1 MLRRPRYACF
11 FSVVLLVFTVILVL
25 NKPLFE
31 MLFFQSTLPTEAAD
45 DVFIS
50 IEIDNGETMLC
61 IDNQSKYYFRTGLPD
76 FSDIEVYNNGKWI
89 PIATEKISL
98 LMAGI
103 VPPNTT
109 SCEAPYWSEAGT
121 LLESGFYRVK
131 FSGIWVQ
138 TDLCQES
145 TFKTMPDTFVYFSIP

>member
-1 MLRRPRYACF
+1 MLRPRRYACF
-11 FSVVLLVFTVILVL
+11 FSVVLLVFTALLVL
-25 NKPLFE
+25 NKPLFK
-31 MLFFQSTLPTEAAD
+31 MLVFQLTLPTEAAD

-50 IEIDNGETMLC
+50 IEIDNGETNLC
-61 IDNQSKYYFRTGLPD
+61 IDNQSEYYFRTGLPD

-89 PIATEKISL
+89 PITTEKISL
-98 LMAGI
+98 LMAGV

-109 SCEAPYWSEAGT
+109 SCETPYWSEAGN

-138 TDLCQES
+138 TDLSKES
-145 TFKTMPDTFVYFSIP
+145 TFKTMPDTFVHFSIP

>member
-31 MLFFQSTLPTEAAD
+31 ILFFQLTLPTEAAD

-50 IEIDNGETMLC
+50 IEIDNGETTLC
-61 IDNQSKYYFRTGLPD
+61 IDNQSEYYFRTGLPD

-145 TFKTMPDTFVYFSIP
+145 TFKTMPDTFAYFSIP